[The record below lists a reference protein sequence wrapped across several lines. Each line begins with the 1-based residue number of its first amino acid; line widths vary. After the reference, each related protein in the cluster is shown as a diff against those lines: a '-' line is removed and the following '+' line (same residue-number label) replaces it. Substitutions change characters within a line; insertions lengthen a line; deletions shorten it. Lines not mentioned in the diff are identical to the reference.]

1 MMSEP
6 HVKPSAS
13 PELPPWEQ
21 EPEAALAAIM
31 RMIAQSPQSASPY
44 AMAASLLTKLGR
56 RDEALKL
63 IAEAQNTYR
72 DMPLYRDSD
81 FRLRQR
87 QAIARGLPA
96 ILLCTQFKSGS
107 IFIASKLREGLDLPH
122 TYVTRTPIEDRIVP
136 EWLAMLAHGGALAQE
151 HLPPDAETLDR
162 VAGSGIGRMVVHVRD
177 PRQSLLSAVHYLT
190 KLFGDSSAGALV
202 ARAELPDDF
211 PGWSVARRID
221 HYLDRGYL
229 AQAAWTADWIAVA
242 KAPPAGLDILL
253 LDYDLLQ
260 ADAVAYFRRLLGF
273 YGIAE
278 TAFDWSLLAKRPEPG
293 TLHFRTG
300 TTDEWRSTLSP
311 EQQARAG
318 AILPAIAHDYFGA

>member
-1 MMSEP
+1 MSHSP
-6 HVKPSAS
+6 VKPSAS

-44 AMAASLLTKLGR
+44 AMAAGLLTKLGR

-87 QAIARGLPA
+87 QAIRRGLPA
-96 ILLCTQFKSGS
+96 ILVCTQFKSGS
-107 IFIASKLREGLDLPH
+107 LYIASMLRQGLGLPH
-122 TYVTRTPIEDRIVP
+122 SYITRTPIEDRIVP
-136 EWLAMLAHGGALAQE
+136 EWLAMFAHGGALAQE
-151 HLPPDAETLDR
+151 HLPPDTETLDR
-162 VAGSGIGRMVVHVRD
+162 LVGSRIGRMVVHIRD

-190 KLFGDSSAGALV
+190 KLFGDTTAGALV
-202 ARAELPDDF
+202 ARVELPDDF
-211 PGWSVARRID
+211 PSWSLPRRID
-221 HYLDRGYL
+221 YYLNRGYV
-229 AQAAWTADWIAVA
+229 AQAAWTGRWIAVA

-260 ADAVAYFRRLLGF
+260 ADAAAYFRRLLAF
-273 YGIAE
+273 YRIDAA
-278 TAFDWSLLAKRPEPG
+278 AFDWSVLAERPEPG
-293 TLHFRTG
+293 KLHFRTG
-300 TTDEWRSTLSP
+300 TTDEWRATLSP

-318 AILPAIAHDYFGA
+318 AILPTIAHEYFGD